1 MAENDGAAPPVT
13 LNETEQRF
21 ELQVDGRR
29 AVLEYVRRGDRM
41 YLVHTEV
48 PEELEGRGYG
58 SVLARAALEHARREQ
73 LRVVPTCP
81 FVRAFMGRHPE
92 YAALRAAD

>member
-1 MAENDGAAPPVT
+1 MAENDGAAPPVVV
-13 LNETEQRF
+13 NEAEQRF
-21 ELQVDGRR
+21 ELQLDGRR

-58 SVLARAALEHARREQ
+58 TALARAALEHARREQ
-73 LRVVPTCP
+73 LRVVPRCP
-81 FVRAFMGRHPE
+81 FVRSFMERHPE
-92 YAALRAAD
+92 YAELSAGD